1 MGKTWLKIGSHVQ
14 LKSDVSSDGKII
26 TSHGKGNWTVAWE
39 HSGVQSKH
47 HSKGLKQWTFSAPL
61 SDSSESENEEGSGDE
76 DSDTGVPPAAVV
88 AKVWAAMQ
96 KRGCKDPLTVGEW
109 FVFLGL
115 MCGAT
120 LYTESGRELWRKRK
134 EKERA
139 FSRSPGFAEFMTCE
153 RFEDIK
159 ACAVAGCT
167 DLSQQGTEKWF
178 KIKPAVDAFNKR
190 RQEVVIQSEVLTPDE
205 TMSPMCPRSTSH
217 GAGEGKLPHY
227 SFVPRKPEPH
237 GTEFKT
243 VCDGRSGVML
253 YMEIQE
259 KAEDMALKRFRTGTE
274 GMGGNSACGM
284 RLALGATGRL

>member
-1 MGKTWLKIGSHVQ
+1 MY
-14 LKSDVSSDGKII
+14 
-26 TSHGKGNWTVAWE
+26 
-39 HSGVQSKH
+39 
-47 HSKGLKQWTFSAPL
+47 P
-61 SDSSESENEEGSGDE
+61 GDP
-76 DSDTGVPPAAVV
+76 VAVV
-88 AKVWAAMQ
+88 AKVWVAMQ
-96 KRGCKDPLTVGEW
+96 ARGCKDTLTVGEW

-115 MCGAT
+115 MCAAT
-120 LYTESGRELWRKRK
+120 LHNETGRDLWRPKKKKRI
-134 EKERA
+134 
-139 FSRSPGFAEFMTCE
+139 FSRAPGFSEYMTCE

-167 DLSQQGTEKWF
+167 DESQKGTEKWHKF
-178 KIKPAVDAFNKR
+178 KPAVNALNKR
-190 RQEVVIQSEVLTPDE
+190 RREVVIRSEVLTPDE

-243 VCDGRSGVML
+243 VCDGRHGALL

-259 KAEDMALKRFRTGTE
+259 KAEDMALKRFRTGPDAI
-274 GMGGNSACGM
+274 GGNSACGM

>member
-1 MGKTWLKIGSHVQ
+1 MDKSRKKKYGESITWTHREIGSFVR
-14 LKSDVSSDGKII
+14 DD
-26 TSHGKGNWTVAWE
+26 
-39 HSGVQSKH
+39 
-47 HSKGLKQWTFSAPL
+47 FSAVAGPVGTAHPAVQPQIRVL
-61 SDSSESENEEGSGDE
+61 KERIFEGKDGDAAKVFKHLYPGDPE
-76 DSDTGVPPAAVV
+76 AVV
-88 AKVWAAMQ
+88 VKVWAAMQ
-96 KRGCKDPLTVGEW
+96 KRGCKEPLTVGEW

-115 MCGAT
+115 MCGSV
-120 LYTESGRELWRKRK
+120 LYTEKGRELWRNKKDR
-134 EKERA
+134 ERA
-139 FSRSPGFAEFMTCE
+139 FSRAPGFAQYMTCD

-178 KIKPAVDAFNKR
+178 KIKFAVDSFNKR
-190 RQEVVIQSEVLTPDE
+190 RQQVVIQSEVLTPDE

-259 KAEDMALKRFRTGTE
+259 KAEDMALKRFRTGSE
-274 GMGGNSACGM
+274 VMGGNSACGM

>member
-1 MGKTWLKIGSHVQ
+1 MGKRWLKIGSRVQ
-14 LKSDVSSDGKII
+14 LKSDESSDGKII
-26 TSHGKGNWTVAWE
+26 ASHGKGNWTVAWE
-39 HSGVQSKH
+39 HSEAQSRH
-47 HSKGLKQWTFSAPL
+47 HSRGLKEWTFAAPL
-61 SDSSESENEEGSGDE
+61 SDSFKHLYPGDPE
-76 DSDTGVPPAAVV
+76 AVV

-96 KRGCKDPLTVGEW
+96 KRGCKEPLTVGEW

-115 MCGAT
+115 MCAST
-120 LYTESGRELWRKRK
+120 LYTEKGRELWRKTK
-134 EKERA
+134 EAERS
-139 FSRSPGFAEFMTCE
+139 FSRNPNFSLFMTGE

-159 ACAVAGCT
+159 ACSVAGCT
-167 DLSQQGTEKWF
+167 DASQQGTDKWF
-178 KIKPAVDAFNKR
+178 KIKPAIDAFNKR
-190 RQEVVIQSEVLTPDE
+190 RREVAILSEVLTPDE

-259 KAEDMALKRFRTGTE
+259 KAEDMALKRFRSGPD
-274 GMGGNSACGM
+274 GLGGNSACGM

>member
-1 MGKTWLKIGSHVQ
+1 MLQERIFEGK
-14 LKSDVSSDGKII
+14 DGDA
-26 TSHGKGNWTVAWE
+26 GRVF
-39 HSGVQSKH
+39 KH
-47 HSKGLKQWTFSAPL
+47 LYT
-61 SDSSESENEEGSGDE
+61 GDPE
-76 DSDTGVPPAAVV
+76 AVV

-96 KRGCKDPLTVGEW
+96 KRGCKDRLTVGEW

-115 MCGAT
+115 MCAAT
-120 LYTESGRELWRKRK
+120 LYIEDVRELWRTKK
-134 EKERA
+134 KKSL
-139 FSRSPGFAEFMTCE
+139 FGNSPGFAEYMTCE

-178 KIKPAVDAFNKR
+178 KFKPAVDAFNKR
-190 RQEVVIQSEVLTPDE
+190 RQEVVVISEVLTPDE

-217 GAGEGKLPHY
+217 GAGEGKFPHY

-259 KAEDMALKRFRTGTE
+259 KAEDMAHKRFRTGPD

>member
-1 MGKTWLKIGSHVQ
+1 MIFRGQ
-14 LKSDVSSDGKII
+14 
-26 TSHGKGNWTVAWE
+26 KGDAAKVF
-39 HSGVQSKH
+39 KH
-47 HSKGLKQWTFSAPL
+47 LYP
-61 SDSSESENEEGSGDE
+61 GDPE
-76 DSDTGVPPAAVV
+76 VVV
-88 AKVWAAMQ
+88 AKVWAEMQ
-96 KRGCKDPLTVGEW
+96 KRGCKDPLSVGEW

-115 MCGAT
+115 MCASS
-120 LYTESGRELWRKRK
+120 LYTEKGRELWRKKRDT
-134 EKERA
+134 ERA
-139 FSRSPGFAEFMTCE
+139 FSRVPGFSDFMTCD

-178 KIKPAVDAFNKR
+178 KIKPAIDAFNKR
-190 RQEVVIQSEVLTPDE
+190 RQEVVILSEVLTPDE

-227 SFVPRKPEPH
+227 SFIPRKPEPH

-259 KAEDMALKRFRTGTE
+259 KAEDMALKRFRTGPA

-284 RLALGATGRL
+284 RLALGATGLL